1 MQPSGYRLIDIESNE
16 VVQTWGGTYGTLYDP
31 PNPLELP
38 NGDIVC
44 GAEPGGEY
52 SGYRLELW
60 MMDAPSSPIPA
71 SVTPRQV
78 RLLLLGQGL
87 LDEVEAMISQQ
98 DRATQI
104 TWEFAT
110 EFRRD
115 DPLLNALGQS
125 LGLTEQQIDDF
136 FVAASTL

>member
-16 VVQTWGGTYGTLYDP
+16 VVQTWGGTYGTLHDP

-44 GAEPGGEY
+44 GAEAGGEY
-52 SGYRLELW
+52 SGYRLEIW
-60 MMDAPSSPIPA
+60 MMDSPPPIVPA
-71 SVTPRQV
+71 AITPRQV

-87 LDEVEAMISQQ
+87 LDQVEAMIAQQ

-104 TWEFAT
+104 TWEFAI
-110 EFRRD
+110 EFRRN
-115 DPLLNALGQS
+115 DPLLNALGQN
-125 LGLTEQQIDDF
+125 LGLTEQQIDEF
-136 FVAASTL
+136 FIAAGAL